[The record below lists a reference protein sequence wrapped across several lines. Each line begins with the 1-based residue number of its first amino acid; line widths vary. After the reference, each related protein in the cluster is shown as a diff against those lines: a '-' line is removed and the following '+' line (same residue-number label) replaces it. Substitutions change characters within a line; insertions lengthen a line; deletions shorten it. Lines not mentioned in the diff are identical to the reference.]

1 MKSLDDINY
10 YEILQLPVSA
20 TTGEIKRAYK
30 DARSVYK
37 EEALATY
44 SLFPDADRDDIL
56 LLIEKA
62 YETLV
67 DKNKRA
73 AYDNELVA
81 SGQIDESI
89 IKKDPKEDLSL
100 SLADNT
106 KGKENIVGPVSN
118 LHSITA
124 DEYRQEMMQTIE
136 HCRKNIEIHK
146 FDKQGIR
153 NHFRFSQIKRQFHEK
168 GDLSEIEPE
177 LQAMLADIE
186 ESSLRIRR
194 NISFIILLY
203 TLIAMVSFVLL
214 TSTNAFMLPSF
225 NIPYSILLMGLI
237 GCIASMYLKL
247 PNIRSE
253 QPLRYDL
260 TIWFIICPPVA
271 VILAGI
277 SYGVLQIFLPLIPIE
292 LPDDSW
298 VFLILAFFVGFVNW
312 IYFYESL
319 KGGFGYRGRSRNDTQ
334 TDIPKKDEKAN
345 QEDINDGL
353 IQKMLRVA
361 KIKKNKV

>member
-10 YEILQLPVSA
+10 YEILQIPVSA
-20 TTGEIKRAYK
+20 SIDEIKRAYK
-30 DARSVYK
+30 DARSLYQ
-37 EEALATY
+37 EDALVTY
-44 SLFPDADRDDIL
+44 ALFPDADREDIL

-67 DKNKRA
+67 DINKRD
-73 AYDNELVA
+73 AYDIEMVA
-81 SGQIDESI
+81 SGQIDQSI
-89 IKKDPKEDLSL
+89 LKKDPKKDSSL
-100 SLADNT
+100 SLAANT
-106 KGKENIVGPVSN
+106 KGKETIVGPVCN

-124 DEYRQEMMQTIE
+124 DEYRKEMILTID
-136 HCRKNIEIHK
+136 HCRKNIELHK

-153 NHFRFSQIKRQFHEK
+153 NHFRFLQIKKQFHEK
-168 GDLSEIEPE
+168 GDLCGFEPE

-186 ESSLRIRR
+186 ETSLRIRR

-260 TIWFIICPPVA
+260 SVWFVICPPVA

-319 KGGFGYRGRSRNDTQ
+319 KGGFAFLGRRRNDTQ
-334 TDIPKKDEKAN
+334 TDIPKKDDKAD
-345 QEDINDGL
+345 QEEINDGL
-353 IQKMLRVA
+353 IQKMLRVT
-361 KIKKNKV
+361 KIKKNNT